1 MADKFKFRLD
11 LLFSYWIL
19 VWYLLY
25 VFKAVSVAP
34 KLTIIMAIIVN
45 ILTVCYMIY
54 FNVYPPWKI
63 VLFITVISLMKGIP
77 LWTLRKNQIQFGK
90 ELIFTSI
97 LLMLYVI
104 WLYINKTN
112 IYDIQKIHPAMASIA
127 YLVGLVSK

>member
-77 LWTLRKNQIQFGK
+77 LWTLRKKQIQFGK
-90 ELIFTSI
+90 ELIFISI

-104 WLYINKTN
+104 WLYMNKT
-112 IYDIQKIHPAMASIA
+112 KFM
-127 YLVGLVSK
+127 